1 MFYLF
6 TFIYVQTWLRG
17 LLVQLHTVY
26 GVPGVSLIRVI
37 RAIRVRNSRGLPI
50 EVHHELA
57 CLAVGVCQ
65 QEVRTEGIEVS
76 PRRRREHDEHQ
87 S

>member
-57 CLAVGVCQ
+57 CLGLAIQ
-65 QEVRTEGIEVS
+65 LEVRTEGIEVS

-87 S
+87 G